1 MKLPF
6 VAGLRRIR
14 TLPLALSL
22 SLSAAA
28 HAAPDLA
35 GVSSNIKTQMTAFV
49 GAAEVLLF
57 VIGFIAAGVGIWKML
72 TAQKRQEP
80 ASEGLK
86 WVLGGACMLAL
97 PVVIEMF
104 TGSLFGSGTS
114 TGMSKLNL

>member
-1 MKLPF
+1 MKLQLL
-6 VAGLRRIR
+6 AGLRRVRIV
-14 TLPLALSL
+14 PLALSL
-22 SLSAAA
+22 SLSATV

-35 GVSSNIKTQMTAFV
+35 GVSANLKTQLTAFV

-57 VIGFIAAGVGIWKML
+57 VIGFVAAGVGIWKML

-80 ASEGLK
+80 TSEGLK

-104 TGSLFGSGTS
+104 TGSLFGSGTT